1 MCTLVT
7 HLRPVHRR
15 YRPVVHGHDDI
26 ALPGA
31 APEGRAVRPH
41 ALDDQVKAP
50 LLAKIT
56 NVVAYTGN
64 FLFRNKIYSTRTD
77 GLCTN

>member
-15 YRPVVHGHDDI
+15 DQPVIYSHDDV

-64 FLFRNKIYSTRTD
+64 FLSRNNIYSTRTD